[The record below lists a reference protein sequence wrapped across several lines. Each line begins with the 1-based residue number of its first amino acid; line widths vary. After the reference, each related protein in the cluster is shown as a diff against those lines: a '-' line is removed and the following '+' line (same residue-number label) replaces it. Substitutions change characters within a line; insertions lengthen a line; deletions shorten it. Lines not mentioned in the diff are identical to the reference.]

1 MWSSQRSYR
10 LWLGSHRQCGEA
22 ADRHAVKSRMRAS
35 PWLWNFRRLV
45 LLRMPKERIS
55 VRLRSLT
62 DSGQL
67 PRGCYHTQG
76 RVC

>member
-1 MWSSQRSYR
+1 
-10 LWLGSHRQCGEA
+10 
-22 ADRHAVKSRMRAS
+22 
-35 PWLWNFRRLV
+35 
-45 LLRMPKERIS
+45 MPKERIS

-76 RVC
+76 RVCWRAQRWQRLGRRV